1 MRTTALATAL
11 ALGMMIGHADA
22 QYVGI
27 PKTFQPSL
35 EAAKKREAIKNPPLT
50 SAPSVKDT
58 LYRIG
63 DALGML
69 RDIEERDSILTMD
82 FKATGTLM
90 VAGQSCTL
98 ANFRAQLRYSL
109 PAMRTDFAC
118 PQPDG

>member
-1 MRTTALATAL
+1 MRTTALATVL

-35 EAAKKREAIKNPPLT
+35 DAATKRVRLKNPPPT
-50 SAPSVKDT
+50 TAPSVKDT

-69 RDIEERDSILTMD
+69 RDTEERDAILTMD
-82 FKATGTLM
+82 WRAGGTMTVEPSSFPATIVT
-90 VAGQSCTL
+90 SPTI
-98 ANFRAQLRYSL
+98 
-109 PAMRTDFAC
+109 PASAPTA
-118 PQPDG
+118 